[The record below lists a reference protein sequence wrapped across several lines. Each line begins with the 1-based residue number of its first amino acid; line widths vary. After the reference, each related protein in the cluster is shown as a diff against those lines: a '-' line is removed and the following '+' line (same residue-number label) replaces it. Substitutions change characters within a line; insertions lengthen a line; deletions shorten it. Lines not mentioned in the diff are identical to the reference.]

1 MPAQPTKDKAIGVI
15 VYFEFPRSTKYLI
28 VKHKKGHWSF
38 AKGHKEKDESS
49 IQTARRELFEEAGI
63 KEVEFL
69 AKKILAR
76 EKYFFNDR
84 NKSKVRKVVSYF
96 IAKSGTS
103 KIRIDNK
110 EIINYKW
117 CTLNA
122 ADRILTY
129 RQSRKIIKKVDVL
142 IRNKKSKNLKKVIK

>member
-129 RQSRKIIKKVDVL
+129 KQSRKIIKKVDKL
-142 IRNKKSKNLKKVIK
+142 IKNKKSKNLKKVIR

>member
-129 RQSRKIIKKVDVL
+129 KQSRKIIKKVDVL
-142 IRNKKSKNLKKVIK
+142 IRNKKSKNSKKVIK

>member
-49 IQTARRELFEEAGI
+49 IQTARRELYEEAGI

-76 EKYFFNDR
+76 EKYFFSDR
-84 NKSKVRKVVSYF
+84 NKGKVKKVVSYF

-129 RQSRKIIKKVDVL
+129 KQSRKIIKKVDVL

>member
-129 RQSRKIIKKVDVL
+129 KQSRKIIKKVDVL
-142 IRNKKSKNLKKVIK
+142 IRNKKSKNLKKVIR

>member
-63 KEVEFL
+63 KEVEL
-69 AKKILAR
+69 SWILEVILLQNPGPAR
-76 EKYFFNDR
+76 
-84 NKSKVRKVVSYF
+84 
-96 IAKSGTS
+96 SG
-103 KIRIDNK
+103 
-110 EIINYKW
+110 
-117 CTLNA
+117 
-122 ADRILTY
+122 LTT
-129 RQSRKIIKKVDVL
+129 
-142 IRNKKSKNLKKVIK
+142 KKS

>member
-1 MPAQPTKDKAIGVI
+1 LPAQPTKDKAIGVI

>member
-38 AKGHKEKDESS
+38 AKGHKEKDETS

-76 EKYFFNDR
+76 EKYFFRDR
-84 NKSKVRKVVSYF
+84 NKSKVKKVVSYF

-122 ADRILTY
+122 AERILTY
-129 RQSRKIIKKVDVL
+129 KQSRKIIKKVDKL
-142 IRNKKSKNLKKVIK
+142 IRNKKSKILKKEIR

>member
-76 EKYFFNDR
+76 EKYFFNDK

-129 RQSRKIIKKVDVL
+129 KQSRKIIKKVDVL

>member
-15 VYFEFPRSTKYLI
+15 VYFDFPRSTKYLI

-38 AKGHKEKDESS
+38 AKGHKEKGETS

-63 KEVEFL
+63 KDVEFL
-69 AKKILAR
+69 SKKILAR
-76 EKYFFNDR
+76 EKYFFSDR
-84 NKSKVRKVVSYF
+84 NKDKIKKVVSYF
-96 IAKSGTS
+96 IAKSGNS
-103 KIRIDNK
+103 RIKIDNT

-122 ADRILTY
+122 AERILTY
-129 RQSRKIIKKVDVL
+129 KQSRKIIKKIDKL
-142 IRNKKSKNLKKVIK
+142 IRNKKSKKFKKALK

>member
-76 EKYFFNDR
+76 EKYFFRDG
-84 NKSKVRKVVSYF
+84 NKSKVKKVVSYF

-129 RQSRKIIKKVDVL
+129 KQSRKIIKKVDKL
-142 IRNKKSKNLKKVIK
+142 IKNKKSKNLKKVIR

>member
-129 RQSRKIIKKVDVL
+129 KQSRKIIKKVDKL
-142 IRNKKSKNLKKVIK
+142 IKNKKSKNLKKVIK

>member
-63 KEVEFL
+63 KEDEFL

-129 RQSRKIIKKVDVL
+129 KQSRKIIKKVDVL

>member
-1 MPAQPTKDKAIGVI
+1 MPAQP
-15 VYFEFPRSTKYLI
+15 TKYLI

>member
-69 AKKILAR
+69 AKKKFLQGKNIFSTI
-76 EKYFFNDR
+76 EI
-84 NKSKVRKVVSYF
+84 KVK
-96 IAKSGTS
+96 
-103 KIRIDNK
+103 
-110 EIINYKW
+110 
-117 CTLNA
+117 
-122 ADRILTY
+122 
-129 RQSRKIIKKVDVL
+129 
-142 IRNKKSKNLKKVIK
+142 

>member
-129 RQSRKIIKKVDVL
+129 KQSRKIIKKVDVL

>member
-49 IQTARRELFEEAGI
+49 IQTARRELYEEAGI

-76 EKYFFNDR
+76 ENIFLAIEI
-84 NKSKVRKVVSYF
+84 KVK
-96 IAKSGTS
+96 
-103 KIRIDNK
+103 
-110 EIINYKW
+110 
-117 CTLNA
+117 
-122 ADRILTY
+122 
-129 RQSRKIIKKVDVL
+129 
-142 IRNKKSKNLKKVIK
+142 